1 MLLNNKEKKMRNFT
15 TFILIVSG
23 MLVLSACSTASRLN
37 DKVGDNDINRTP
49 EPHRVCCIDPR
60 TPDPL
65 DDPQS
70 ILAKRSI
77 YFVYDGFAVRDE
89 FKPLI
94 EAHSRYLLNHK
105 AREIMIEGNT
115 DERGSHEYNMALGQ
129 KRAESV
135 RMLFTL
141 YGVPDTQIQTTS
153 AGEERPNAEGHNEE
167 SWAENRRVD
176 IIYH

>member
-1 MLLNNKEKKMRNFT
+1 MRLNNMENKMHNLKT
-15 TFILIVSG
+15 IILMVSATFVF
-23 MLVLSACSTASRLN
+23 SACSTAPGVNDQVVHN
-37 DKVGDNDINRTP
+37 DKPDPN
-49 EPHRVCCIDPR
+49 RVCCIEPR
-60 TPDPL
+60 IPDPL
-65 DDPQS
+65 DDPHS

-77 YFVYDGFAVRDE
+77 YFVYDGYAVRDE

-94 EAHSRYLLNHK
+94 EAHSRYLLNHQ

-135 RMLFTL
+135 RMMFTL
-141 YGVPDTQIQTTS
+141 YGVPDAQIQTTS
-153 AGEERPNAEGHNEE
+153 AGEERPKAEGKNEAA
-167 SWAENRRVD
+167 WAENRRVD